1 MESGSPQDAEAP
13 RQRSSADP
21 VPRLKTWLDHVQD
34 VAGHSLNSRPQ
45 RQIHVTVEEPFQG
58 RLSIRWV
65 RKVIASALEQA
76 VPSGQAAQVAVLV
89 TGDDT
94 VRGLNRDY
102 RGVDEVTDVLSFSAD
117 HPGQWA
123 GEDEAPRDRLAAS
136 QDPGGTM
143 PFPLPPDELPT
154 LGEVIIS
161 YPQTERQALGQT
173 VRQTQTS
180 GESLS
185 QDEAV
190 KRELALL
197 LVHGV
202 LHLVG
207 HDHQETSDTAEM
219 QAKEQAALAPIFR

>member
-1 MESGSPQDAEAP
+1 MMELASPERAEAP
-13 RQRSSADP
+13 RSAATGQPRS
-21 VPRLKTWLDHVQD
+21 RVQD
-34 VAGHSLNSRPQ
+34 VSGPLLSSRPQ
-45 RQIHVTVEEPFQG
+45 RQIHVTIEEPFQG

-65 RKVIASALEQA
+65 RKVIVSALAQA
-76 VPSGQAAQVAVLV
+76 LPSGQAAQVAVLV

-117 HPGQWA
+117 HPGHWE
-123 GEDEAPRDRLAAS
+123 GEDDAPQDRLTTAMDARDARGS
-136 QDPGGTM
+136 PRGPL
-143 PFPLPPDELPT
+143 PFVLPPDELPA

-161 YPQTERQALGQT
+161 YPQTERQAPGQT
-173 VRQTQTS
+173 QSKGISRDQ
-180 GESLS
+180 
-185 QDEAV
+185 AV

-207 HDHQETSDTAEM
+207 HDHLETGETAEM